1 MPTNRPSLAAA
12 RRDVTGK
19 AVARLRRDGRLPGVV
34 YGHGV
39 DSQSISLDDH
49 EFELLRRHVGGNTL
63 VDLAVDGGRARP
75 VLIQNV
81 QVDRVSRRPLHVD
94 FFVVRMTE
102 ELTVDVQLSP
112 QGVSPAVDSLGGILN
127 HVIERVRV
135 RALPSNLPQSLPYSI
150 EGLVDFDSAIHIRDI
165 PVPEG
170 VTILADG
177 DELVAKVERP
187 RVEAPEPTAEAEA
200 APEGAEAQAA
210 AQPAEGG
217 GTEENAEG

>member
-1 MPTNRPSLAAA
+1 M
-12 RRDVTGK
+12 
-19 AVARLRRDGRLPGVV
+19 V

-112 QGVSPAVDSLGGILN
+112 QGVSLAVDALGGILN
-127 HVIERVRV
+127 HVLERVRV

-150 EGLVDFDSAIHIRDI
+150 EGLVDFDSAIHVRDI